1 MVMKSQLKSILELNS
16 RESFVSPNLCSKERI
31 AGKPGMIK
39 YGGGTHGGE
48 GTNRVC
54 NGLLRRGISTKANVL
69 QPINSIFSFKVA
81 ITKRSKPIVHFFSG
95 LFQAA
100 VVIAYTTYLTW
111 SALSHEPDDLCNPPG
126 YVISGYDQTTGL
138 SMQGIVSG
146 VFVFVMLIY
155 ASFST
160 AMSASKLSKFT
171 RNRVSFWKMHEYKE
185 LRVQQSPRIE
195 QIENN

>member
-1 MVMKSQLKSILELNS
+1 M
-16 RESFVSPNLCSKERI
+16 
-31 AGKPGMIK
+31 
-39 YGGGTHGGE
+39 
-48 GTNRVC
+48 
-54 NGLLRRGISTKANVL
+54 
-69 QPINSIFSFKVA
+69 
-81 ITKRSKPIVHFFSG
+81 
-95 LFQAA
+95 
-100 VVIAYTTYLTW
+100 VIAYTTYLTW

-171 RNRVSFWKMHEYKE
+171 RHVFRSGKITSAKNSVLGGAM
-185 LRVQQSPRIE
+185 V
-195 QIENN
+195 